1 VEPPIF
7 TAGVGISTFTENCN
21 RDLNELYQSL
31 VGVGPHETSKD
42 VMRNTHT
49 SSNGLFS
56 VLGPQASS
64 PPKSSQSPSRM
75 LRKIDVLKVDAV
87 GMLKN
92 TNKEMKTLLHNLNKV
107 VKNQGEDYHREL
119 QEQ

>member
-1 VEPPIF
+1 
-7 TAGVGISTFTENCN
+7 
-21 RDLNELYQSL
+21 
-31 VGVGPHETSKD
+31 
-42 VMRNTHT
+42 
-49 SSNGLFS
+49 
-56 VLGPQASS
+56 
-64 PPKSSQSPSRM
+64 M